1 MIAEFLKFAFQSS
14 LYMKSQ
20 MCTEVKFYFYSLTTV
35 MISEEFD
42 CYYNLDINVN
52 R

>member
-20 MCTEVKFYFYSLTTV
+20 MCTEVKYYSV
-35 MISEEFD
+35 
-42 CYYNLDINVN
+42 Y
-52 R
+52 